1 MEINPQT
8 RTLVLPDSL
17 KTQYTVLIFVLA
29 VTLSNAVI
37 FTLLRKDDLPELVPL
52 WYVLGAVSVLCL
64 YLVIFRKDWRKE
76 VPLQEIRCL
85 KRSRAFGRDRYS
97 LKLKNGKTRDLHG
110 LPNRK
115 QAEALIDML
124 QKEGIEV
131 PA

>member
-52 WYVLGAVSVLCL
+52 RVTAQRIQFCG
-64 YLVIFRKDWRKE
+64 IFQR
-76 VPLQEIRCL
+76 
-85 KRSRAFGRDRYS
+85 
-97 LKLKNGKTRDLHG
+97 
-110 LPNRK
+110 
-115 QAEALIDML
+115 
-124 QKEGIEV
+124 
-131 PA
+131 